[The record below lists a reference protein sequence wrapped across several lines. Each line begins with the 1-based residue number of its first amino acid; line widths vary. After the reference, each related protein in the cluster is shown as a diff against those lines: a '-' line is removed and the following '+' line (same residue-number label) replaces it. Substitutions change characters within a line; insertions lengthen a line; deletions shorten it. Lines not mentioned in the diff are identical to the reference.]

1 MARGTRFGGLL
12 VTVVPDHPDPS
23 EWQIEAGVTCVA
35 CPDCAF
41 TFDAVHIDQN
51 GGYSCPSCA
60 EARQA
65 ADLSRLREERDALR
79 ARTTRTTPV
88 DWVVF
93 DPEDA
98 CCETFGSEDEAVTYA
113 SERIAAYRDPDDGWN
128 EDVAALLVAPVAY
141 RARAVNVQHRD
152 DHTEQDWSDMGYEPF
167 DEVCDYELRPPVASS
182 PDPKDGEQ

>member
-1 MARGTRFGGLL
+1 M
-12 VTVVPDHPDPS
+12 TVVPDP
-23 EWQIEAGVTCVA
+23 IEQADLSAIINRLLDRAADIENIARAGVSVHQR
-35 CPDCAF
+35 PS
-41 TFDAVHIDQN
+41 DAQLLRL
-51 GGYSCPSCA
+51 A
-60 EARQA
+60 A

-167 DEVCDYELRPPVASS
+167 DEVCDYELRPPVAPS
-182 PDPKDGEQ
+182 PDPNGGEQ

>member
-1 MARGTRFGGLL
+1 MSDERSTDYAVANLKLAIRYIGDNDRPAIRALDLATALDL
-12 VTVVPDHPDPS
+12 VES
-23 EWQIEAGVTCVA
+23 Q
-35 CPDCAF
+35 
-41 TFDAVHIDQN
+41 AV
-51 GGYSCPSCA
+51 
-60 EARQA
+60 
-65 ADLSRLREERDALR
+65 DLSRLREERDALR